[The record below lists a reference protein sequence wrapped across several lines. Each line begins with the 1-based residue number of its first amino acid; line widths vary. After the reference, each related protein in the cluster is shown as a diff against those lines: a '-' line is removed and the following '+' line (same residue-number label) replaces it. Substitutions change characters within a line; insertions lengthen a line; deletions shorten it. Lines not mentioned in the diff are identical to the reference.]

1 MPIDRLSIAGPD
13 KAVRPQELAELSDR
27 YPFVERSI
35 LYGRPIKPLRRSP
48 TLAWICEPTEIS
60 AERARSTGSPSRL
73 LLRLCGAA
81 VASLIRAQRNGLAKI
96 LPLLPNFQR
105 TQPNVDYRKVEAALP
120 TLPRVLRKLR
130 PAPQFIVRL
139 NGKAINAEV
148 GETLRANGL
157 DVALLYDASGGQ
169 GITPERWQAPKGDYC
184 GYAGGLSLANIEAQ
198 IPLIREAAGSARVYL
213 DLEAG
218 ARDAQDRFDM
228 DAVKLLLEIVA
239 PHIDV

>member
-1 MPIDRLSIAGPD
+1 MDLRTDRNFRRARPLDRFAVAPIAP
-13 KAVRPQELAELSDR
+13 
-27 YPFVERSI
+27 
-35 LYGRPIKPLRRSP
+35 PLRRRRRVVNP
-48 TLAWICEPTEIS
+48 RPTERFGENPS
-60 AERARSTGSPSRL
+60 VTPEFSTDTAKRRL
-73 LLRLCGAA
+73 PQGRG
-81 VASLIRAQRNGLAKI
+81 
-96 LPLLPNFQR
+96 
-105 TQPNVDYRKVEAALP
+105 ALP

-239 PHIDV
+239 PHIDA